1 MNTFQIYD
9 DLILEIEILKEQIQC
24 AENERDQWWIDG
36 KLFDTVSLDNAA
48 GRVDRLNEKIKHMQD
63 QLDIKMA
70 RVERLK
76 EQLKQYQGLEYKIY
90 YMRFVECKTLKEIA
104 ESLDYSYDY
113 IREISSK
120 MKAKEPTI
128 NPQTYCI

>member
-1 MNTFQIYD
+1 MYTFQIYD
-9 DLILEIEILKEQIQC
+9 DLILEIEILKEQIRS
-24 AENERDQWWIDG
+24 AEAERDQWWIDG

-48 GRVDRLNEKIKHMQD
+48 GRVDRLNEKIKEMHEH
-63 QLDIKMA
+63 LEFKIA

>member
-1 MNTFQIYD
+1 MYTFQIYD

-24 AENERDQWWIDG
+24 AENERDQWWLDG

-48 GRVDRLNEKIKHMQD
+48 GRVDRLNEKIKYMQD

-76 EQLKQYQGLEYKIY
+76 ERLMQYKGLEYKIY
-90 YMRFVECKTLKEIA
+90 YMRYVECKTLKEISEELNYNYA
-104 ESLDYSYDY
+104 Y
-113 IREISSK
+113 IRRLAYQMKSKEI
-120 MKAKEPTI
+120 T
-128 NPQTYCI
+128 TG